1 MGMMRETDLYPPVK
15 AWLEMLGYQVKAEIG
30 AADIVALQGGDMVV
44 VELKRTFSLALL
56 LQGVDRQRLT
66 DLVYL
71 GLPEPARGTG
81 GRAFT
86 ANLGLCRRLGL
97 GVICVGARGGVRVL
111 ADPMP
116 YKPRADPRRR
126 AAMLREFVRR
136 AGDPNAGGT
145 RGRIETAY
153 RQDARAC
160 ALHLVA
166 GPARGRDVV
175 AATGVTRAT
184 RIMADNHY
192 GWFLRER
199 PGVYGLTEAGQMALQ
214 IDLNTGLDTGLA
226 GPKGA

>member
-1 MGMMRETDLYPPVK
+1 MAVARETDLYPPVK
-15 AWLEMLGYQVKAEIG
+15 AWLEALGYQVKAEIG
-30 AADIVALQGGDMVV
+30 AADVVAVCGDDMVV
-44 VELKRTFSLALL
+44 VELKRAFSLALL

-81 GRAFT
+81 GKAFS

-97 GVICVGARGGVRVL
+97 GVICVGTRGGVRVV
-111 ADPMP
+111 ADPTP
-116 YKPRADPRRR
+116 YRPRPDAKRR
-126 AAMLREFVRR
+126 AAMLGEFARR
-136 AGDPNAGGT
+136 AGDPNTGGT

-160 ALHLVA
+160 AAYLLA
-166 GPARGRDVV
+166 GPARGRDIV

-192 GWFLRER
+192 GWFARLR
-199 PGVYGLTEAGQMALQ
+199 PGVYDLTDAGRAAMA
-214 IDLNTGLDTGLA
+214 
-226 GPKGA
+226 PGAPSESP

>member
-1 MGMMRETDLYPPVK
+1 MLRETDLYAPVK
-15 AWLEMLGYQVKAEIG
+15 DWLETLGYTVKAEIG
-30 AADIVALQGGDMVV
+30 AADVVALRDDDMVV
-44 VELKRTFSLALL
+44 VELKRAFSLALL
-56 LQGVDRQRLT
+56 LQVVDRQRLT

-81 GRAFT
+81 GKAFA

-111 ADPMP
+111 ADPVP
-116 YKPRADPRRR
+116 FRPRPDPKRR
-126 AAMLREFVRR
+126 AAMLGEFARR
-136 AGDPNAGGT
+136 MGDPNTGGT

-160 ALHLVA
+160 ALHLTA

-175 AATGVTRAT
+175 AATGVVRAT

-192 GWFLRER
+192 GWFTRLC
-199 PGVYGLTEAGQMALQ
+199 PGVYALTEAGQTAMGVT
-214 IDLNTGLDTGLA
+214 DPLA
-226 GPKGA
+226 DHDPVASA